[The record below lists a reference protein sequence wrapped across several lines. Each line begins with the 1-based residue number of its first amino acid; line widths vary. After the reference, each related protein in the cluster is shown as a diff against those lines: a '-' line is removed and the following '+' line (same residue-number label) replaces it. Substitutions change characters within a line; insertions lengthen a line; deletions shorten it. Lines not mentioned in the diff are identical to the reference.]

1 MNLGNFLNQIISTF
15 QRIFAAS
22 GNASEISPASETAE
36 LTTVSDLGNLSEVSP
51 TQEAVLPNISDSDLS
66 EVYPTTIEEK
76 IMINTSMLQEIL
88 QSFVSGTPDVQGA
101 ALVTPDGLAL
111 TSVLPGD
118 MDDERTAAMSASML
132 SLGER
137 IGRELSRGNVER
149 IVVEGE
155 KGYGILVG
163 CGADAVLLVLASS
176 AAKQG
181 LLFLEIKRAVSR
193 IAPLIA

>member
-1 MNLGNFLNQIISTF
+1 MNLGNFFNQLIRAFAS
-15 QRIFAAS
+15 IFAAP
-22 GNASEISPASETAE
+22 GNASSEIAEATTLSLPGNTPEESSTSEEIFPTHSDSETIY
-36 LTTVSDLGNLSEVSP
+36 S
-51 TQEAVLPNISDSDLS
+51 NI
-66 EVYPTTIEEK
+66 IEENK

-88 QSFVSGTPDVQGA
+88 QNFVSSTPDVQGA

-137 IGRELSRGNVER
+137 IGRELARGKVER

-163 CGADAVLLVLASS
+163 CGVDAVLLVLANS

-181 LLFLEIKRAVSR
+181 LLFLEIKRAASR
-193 IAPLIA
+193 IAPIIG